1 VFFPSRLVYLEV
13 QRMTAVGKTFIPLL
27 KPRYNF
33 AHLVAVTAVV
43 AAVALCSA
51 KIKEREMLSAFQ
63 EMYLAL
69 FQSPLADVR
78 VDDHDRTSISEAYQR
93 QYDFTDDMFTRCIPV
108 WKQVLAP
115 FKGKPGVQYLEIGL
129 YEGGSA
135 VWMLENVLTHP
146 TARLTGIDIF
156 EGPVKDRFL
165 ANIELSGSADKVTT
179 TTGYSQLA
187 LRELPFD
194 SFDIVYVDG
203 SHDKD
208 DVLEDAILCWRLVK
222 EDGLLIFDDYRGA
235 NDYVYD
241 GIDDIEPGSSW
252 QSPKPAIDPFVQCFD
267 EHFEVIHNGFQLILR
282 KKSRTAE
289 S

>member
-1 VFFPSRLVYLEV
+1 
-13 QRMTAVGKTFIPLL
+13 MTAVAERFKTLR
-27 KPRYNF
+27 KPRF
-33 AHLVAVTAVV
+33 SFVQVLLITVVV
-43 AAVALCSA
+43 AAVVICSA
-51 KIKEREMLSAFQ
+51 KLKEREMLSAFQ
-63 EMYLAL
+63 DMYLAL
-69 FQSPLADVR
+69 FESPLADVR
-78 VDDHDRTSISEAYQR
+78 VDDQDRTSVAEPYQR
-93 QYDFTDDMFTRCIPV
+93 NYEFTDDMFTRCIPV
-108 WKQVLAP
+108 WKKVMAP
-115 FKGKPGVQYLEIGL
+115 FEGKPGVNYLEIGL

-165 ANIELSGSADKVTT
+165 ANIELSGSAHKVTT
-179 TTGYSQLA
+179 ITEYSQLA

-222 EDGLLIFDDYRGA
+222 EGGLLIFDDYRGA
-235 NDYVYD
+235 NDYVYE
-241 GIDDIEPGSSW
+241 GIDELEPGSSW

-267 EHFEVIHNGFQLILR
+267 EHFEVIHNDFQLILR
-282 KKSRTAE
+282 RKSRTAE